1 MMRFGADDFFM
12 IGIEEDQV
20 GVRADGDGAF
30 ARVKAK
36 KFCGRG
42 GDELNKTIWRK
53 MLAVD
58 AASVDKAE
66 AVLNAG
72 AAIGNLGEVVFAKF
86 LLLLEAEGAVV
97 GGDDL
102 QRVFRQALPEFFLMP
117 FFAERRRED
126 VLRAFKAGR
135 SEEHTS
141 ELQSLTNLVCRLL
154 LEKKKKQKHNKTRR

>member
-20 GVRADGDGAF
+20 GVRADGDGAL

-72 AAIGNLGEVVFAKF
+72 AAIEHRLN
-86 LLLLEAEGAVV
+86 
-97 GGDDL
+97 
-102 QRVFRQALPEFFLMP
+102 
-117 FFAERRRED
+117 
-126 VLRAFKAGR
+126 R

-154 LEKKKKQKHNKTRR
+154 LEKKKKTKQHNNTYTTTT